1 MEKKIQRFCKL
12 YPWYIGF
19 TSDLL
24 FYIAIDTMFLSFV
37 KEFTA
42 AEIVSIT
49 SIAQL
54 VCMALQFPILFLM
67 KKIGNTAS
75 VRMGSL
81 LLLSSSVFITF
92 GKTYFLVLFGRILH
106 DAAVVFRTAASFAV
120 LENNLDL
127 AGKRSEFI
135 RLRTSAN
142 TIYAIITMIISFVAS
157 YMFNL
162 YNYLPMWGCI
172 ACCVIG
178 FVLSLFMKDYSPFNK
193 DETKRIKREKVKIH
207 YSKIIV
213 ILIIVYAIF
222 YAAVNSAQTDGK
234 LFIQE
239 ILLLDFDKEKTTL
252 IVGFIV
258 AASRVIR
265 VFSNMIFAKVYE
277 KYQAKMGFA
286 LPGLLAISVALLLF
300 GSFIPQITVKIL
312 LMGFGYTII
321 LFARDPFNLYMQDVV
336 FENTPKEQHKTL
348 LTIMNFGTKLGVVGM
363 GLVFSAILVNYP
375 MLLVMA
381 ILFAITVI
389 EVFLSVILY
398 RAVIAGRKQKA
409 EEAAAEV

>member
-12 YPWYIGF
+12 YPWYSGF
-19 TSDLL
+19 TADLL

-54 VCMALQFPILFLM
+54 VCMALQFPILFVM

-75 VRMGSL
+75 VRTGAFL
-81 LLLSSSVFITF
+81 LFASSVFITF
-92 GKTYFLVLFGRILH
+92 GKTYFLVLFARIMH
-106 DAAVVFRTAASFAV
+106 DAAAVFKTAGSFAV

-135 RLRTSAN
+135 RLRTTAN
-142 TIYAIITMIISFVAS
+142 TIYAIITMLISFVAS

-172 ACCVIG
+172 ACCGLG
-178 FVLSLFMKDYSPFNK
+178 FVLSLFIKDYSPFNK
-193 DETKRIKREKVKIH
+193 DESKRIKREKVKIH

-213 ILIIVYAIF
+213 MLIIVYAIF
-222 YAAVNSAQTDGK
+222 YAAVSSAQNEGK

-252 IVGFIV
+252 IVGVIV

-265 VFSNMIFAKVYE
+265 VFSNMIFAKIYE

-286 LPGLLAISVALLLF
+286 LPALLAISVALLLF
-300 GSFIPQITVKIL
+300 GSFVPQIIVKIL

-348 LTIMNFGTKLGVVGM
+348 LTILNFGTKLGIVGM
-363 GLVFSAILVNYP
+363 GLVFSAILVSYP

-381 ILFAITVI
+381 ILLSITVI
-389 EVFLSVILY
+389 EIFLSVILY
-398 RAVIAGRKQKA
+398 RAVLLGKKQKA
-409 EEAAAEV
+409 AEMSEA